1 MGADNVRNGVRPGA
15 GKIGDQVGDPPALVL
30 VGLFADGE
38 ARRLKGPAH
47 VILGLSEAV
56 AAKYRAFADVPGQ
69 RPHVT
74 TERHLEGIGVVADHR
89 GEPENEG
96 GEQGECQKHGMEG
109 PSFHLTYLA
118 PLTSTVVPVAWGAR
132 PEARKQTTL
141 ATSSGGASWP
151 MGISAVTRARAPGS
165 VNTASAMSVST

>member
-1 MGADNVRNGVRPGA
+1 MMAPAALSLASIIRRTKTRLPWGRVAWGGGTARQFQHHGNGAGVVVGPRRPHNRVVMGADNVRNGVHPGA
-15 GKIGDQVGDPPALVL
+15 GKIGDQVGNPPALVL

-47 VILGLSEAV
+47 VILGLSEAI

-109 PSFHLTYLA
+109 PSFHLT
-118 PLTSTVVPVAWGAR
+118 
-132 PEARKQTTL
+132 
-141 ATSSGGASWP
+141 
-151 MGISAVTRARAPGS
+151 
-165 VNTASAMSVST
+165 